1 MKKQTIFFSLLLS
14 FLLVGL
20 LPAAI
25 EKGSASL
32 GVSASFA
39 DSDFLDTT
47 LGSLDYS
54 YLFMD
59 NVGLR
64 LGVDYLEFGITDGTD
79 SADLT
84 SWVGGVGADYYFTNA
99 TGDWA
104 TYFGASFLY
113 SDAELDSNLLTSDVS
128 NDETGYEARLG
139 FYYFV
144 TESVAF
150 DTRLS
155 YIDIDEADVTGV
167 SFGLALWF

>member
-1 MKKQTIFFSLLLS
+1 MKRFLLFFVALFSLTLS
-14 FLLVGL
+14 ISQ
-20 LPAAI
+20 ASI

-32 GVSASFA
+32 GISASFA

-54 YLFMD
+54 YLFLD
-59 NVGLR
+59 NFGLR

-84 SWVGGVGADYYFTNA
+84 SWVGGLGADYYFTNA
-99 TGDWA
+99 AGDWA
-104 TYFGASFLY
+104 TYLGASFLY
-113 SDAELDSNLLTSDVS
+113 SDAELDSNLLNSNVS

-144 TESVAF
+144 TDNVAF

-155 YIDIDEADVTGV
+155 YIDIDEVDVTGV